1 MKTLKYILWA
11 FLAAFAAVG
20 CSDDPTYTAGSEEDP
35 DNYGV
40 YFPTQTSPTEVELDP
55 AEEPEITYKVRRTR
69 YLDAITVPV
78 EITTSAEEIFEIEPI
93 VFGPGEEET
102 EFTVSFPNAKEGE
115 TYTCD
120 IRIVDPH
127 YISIYG
133 PRATSLSFSVLRAG
147 WELVTEGEAT
157 KGKWRDE
164 VIGDIYS
171 MDVSTFNPYPE
182 VEVEI
187 YQRTDLPGYYRV
199 KVYNS
204 TLVTALVGQQMNVQS
219 RDVWTII
226 DARDPNRVFLPYQST
241 GTDAQLRRR
250 RAQIRLQRGRE
261 LRHGGVGRTVRHAQ
275 GRRHHLPGAEHPAR
289 TGEGSGIVLLRQP
302 ERNAPHPDAGRRDS
316 RLHRDARQERTEGGR
331 RGDRGDLRGGR
342 REMKYAV
349 FEGVLD
355 DGQASLTAQDM
366 DKNKDNPDTFQ
377 GSITE
382 SGTIRVENR
391 QTGKYTLVGCIYD
404 EEGTMRSYA
413 FVSFGYVA
421 ADDES
426 R

>member
-250 RAQIRLQRGRE
+250 QSSNSPPTWPRTSSWRSRPDSTARSRTASSPSRRRASCSNW
-261 LRHGGVGRTVRHAQ
+261 
-275 GRRHHLPGAEHPAR
+275 RRKRDRSSTA
-289 TGEGSGIVLLRQP
+289 TG
-302 ERNAPHPDAGRRDS
+302 
-316 RLHRDARQERTEGGR
+316 TECT
-331 RGDRGDLRGGR
+331 
-342 REMKYAV
+342 
-349 FEGVLD
+349 
-355 DGQASLTAQDM
+355 AS
-366 DKNKDNPDTFQ
+366 
-377 GSITE
+377 
-382 SGTIRVENR
+382 
-391 QTGKYTLVGCIYD
+391 
-404 EEGTMRSYA
+404 
-413 FVSFGYVA
+413 
-421 ADDES
+421 
-426 R
+426 

>member
-157 KGKWRDE
+157 
-164 VIGDIYS
+164 
-171 MDVSTFNPYPE
+171 
-182 VEVEI
+182 
-187 YQRTDLPGYYRV
+187 
-199 KVYNS
+199 
-204 TLVTALVGQQMNVQS
+204 
-219 RDVWTII
+219 
-226 DARDPNRVFLPYQST
+226 
-241 GTDAQLRRR
+241 
-250 RAQIRLQRGRE
+250 
-261 LRHGGVGRTVRHAQ
+261 
-275 GRRHHLPGAEHPAR
+275 
-289 TGEGSGIVLLRQP
+289 
-302 ERNAPHPDAGRRDS
+302 
-316 RLHRDARQERTEGGR
+316 
-331 RGDRGDLRGGR
+331 
-342 REMKYAV
+342 
-349 FEGVLD
+349 
-355 DGQASLTAQDM
+355 
-366 DKNKDNPDTFQ
+366 
-377 GSITE
+377 
-382 SGTIRVENR
+382 
-391 QTGKYTLVGCIYD
+391 
-404 EEGTMRSYA
+404 
-413 FVSFGYVA
+413 
-421 ADDES
+421 
-426 R
+426 